1 MNTNISKSAH
11 LLREMINKAIDNHKL
26 TRYEYDTII
35 NLASEDGVVDEQER
49 ALLAQLHAML
59 DDRSLKIVNK

>member
-1 MNTNISKSAH
+1 MNMNISKSAN
-11 LLREMINKAIDNHKL
+11 LLREMINKAIENQKL
-26 TRYEYDTII
+26 TRHEYDTII

-49 ALLAQLHAML
+49 ALLAQLHDML